1 MFIAK
6 TYVATLFVAIF
17 TGVGLIICYTLMDKP
32 LILKKSLVYLGN
44 HSSNIWLT
52 HMFLYMSF
60 GAFSQYVYLTND
72 PVIIFST
79 LLFMCILFSYFI
91 NYVES
96 KFQHIGSN
104 QHDSNT

>member
-6 TYVATLFVAIF
+6 TYVPTLFVAIC
-17 TGVGLIICYTLMDKP
+17 TGVGLIVFYTLMAIP
-32 LILKKSLVYLGN
+32 LMLKNSVVYLGK

-52 HMFLYMSF
+52 HMFLYMSI
-60 GAFSQYVYLTND
+60 GAFSRYVYLTRN
-72 PVIIFST
+72 PLIIFST

-91 NYVES
+91 NYVEN
-96 KFQHIGSN
+96 KFQRIGAA